1 MAFAVAS
8 LECLLLTFSYG
19 IVSTLTR
26 VLSKPA
32 ARYSLYMW
40 GAIIVLLALVTPDP
54 VTFQLP
60 RHFAAVR
67 GYFVPVL
74 IGALVVSRYSG
85 YRATSRSAQANF
97 ALTYPIV
104 EEIVFRG
111 LVLGVIRAVLPESS
125 LAQFG
130 VPIPDAVLIS
140 AFLFAIAHI
149 QYYGL
154 SKTAVNFMGFA
165 FIGGLCFGTLTW
177 ATHSILL
184 GLIIHVG
191 FNTSAM
197 YYKHRPRN
205 GRRSNPHGLP
215 TGGV

>member
-19 IVSTLTR
+19 IVRTLTR
-26 VLSKPA
+26 VLGKPA
-32 ARYSLYMW
+32 ARYSLYVW
-40 GAIIVLLALVTPDP
+40 GAIIVLLSLVAPDS

-60 RHFAAVR
+60 RHLAEVR
-67 GYFVPVL
+67 GYFVSVL

-85 YRATSRSAQANF
+85 YRATSRSAHANF

-125 LAQFG
+125 LVQFG

-140 AFLFAIAHI
+140 AGLFAIAHI
-149 QYYGL
+149 QYYGV
-154 SKTAVNFMGFA
+154 SRTAVNFMGFA
-165 FIGGLCFGTLTW
+165 FIGGLCFGMLTL

-191 FNTSAM
+191 FNTSAV

-205 GRRSNPHGLP
+205 GRGSNSHGLP
-215 TGGV
+215 TGGI